1 MHYILAILLLITS
14 LNAKQEEF
22 SIIIDEPFNNALLDV
37 TQDYDREI
45 SAIGFIKNYKKSSI
59 KRGSGYT
66 NAFNYLSSLSN
77 SYGSQ
82 INLVK
87 IDEKADITHRNSIN
101 LPNFSEAMSIVKT
114 PQNGYF
120 VGGSTMKGSLLV
132 LKLDSNGNT
141 IFNKTFGTNNNDKM
155 SKIILLRDGGVLAV
169 GSSNTTRSPH
179 DKLFE
184 TGLGLNDIYLSRF
197 SSTGTM
203 LWSKKYGTEYDDEGI
218 DAVEAN
224 DGSIIV
230 LSKTQYDKYKNITI
244 MRITQNGNK
253 IWLKH
258 YINEKNTT
266 PYKIIKLKDNN
277 FVASLTQEDEI
288 NKKQIRLI
296 KFDIQKNILLDKVIH
311 TSYSSVL
318 NDIKEY
324 SDSKLIGV
332 GYVQDNYNTDG
343 LAMLFDSSFSLL
355 NQDHYGEDEYDS
367 FNAVTI
373 LHNSQAAVVG
383 VSTNKDSQESNMWI
397 VKLNRDISMAQKS
410 KSSMDFYSELSL
422 IFKQEIAEEKVI
434 IKEDLSID
442 IVDKK
447 LYFKT
452 GQYELNSEQ
461 KQFLKKFSTKLLPLL
476 HKYKQNIDTLEIC
489 GHTSS
494 EWGVSN
500 FKSSYIKN
508 AKLSMNRSY
517 STLSYIFNK
526 QDRNTQELLSN
537 ILKGSGLSFSKKVMF
552 NESEDREKSRR
563 VSFKIILKDK

>member
-1 MHYILAILLLITS
+1 MHYILTLLLLITY

-37 TQDYDREI
+37 TQDYDRKI
-45 SAIGFIKNYKKSSI
+45 SAIGSIKSYKKSST
-59 KRGSGYT
+59 KKGSAYT
-66 NAFNYLSSLSN
+66 NAFDYLSSLSN

-82 INLVK
+82 IDLVK
-87 IDEKADITHRNSIN
+87 IDDKAITDRKSIN
-101 LPNFSEAMSIVKT
+101 LPNFSEALSVVKT

-120 VGGSTMKGSLLV
+120 VGGFTLKGSLLV
-132 LKLDSNGNT
+132 LKLDSNGNI
-141 IFNKTFGTNNNDKM
+141 IFNKTFGTSNKDKM
-155 SKIILLRDGGVLAV
+155 SKIILLRDGGILAV
-169 GSSNTTRSPH
+169 GSSNTTRSSH

-184 TGLGLNDIYLSRF
+184 TGLGLNDIYLTRF

-224 DGSIIV
+224 DGSIVV
-230 LSKTQYDKYKNITI
+230 LSKTQYDKFKNITI
-244 MRITQNGNK
+244 MRITENGNK

-258 YINEKNTT
+258 YINEKNTIA
-266 PYKIIKLKDNN
+266 YKIIKLRDNS

-296 KFDIQKNILLDKVIH
+296 KFDIQKNVLLDKVIH

-355 NQDHYGEDEYDS
+355 NQDHYGGDEYDS
-367 FNAVTI
+367 FNAVAI

-410 KSSMDFYSELSL
+410 RSSIDLFNELSRV
-422 IFKQEIAEEKVI
+422 FKQEVAEDRII

-442 IVDKK
+442 IIDKK

-452 GQYELNSEQ
+452 GQYLLNSEQ
-461 KQFLKKFSTKLLPLL
+461 KQFLEKFSTKLLELL
-476 HKYKQNIDTLEIC
+476 HKYKQSIDTLEIC
-489 GHTSS
+489 GHTST

-500 FKSSYIKN
+500 FTNSYIKN

-526 QDRNTQELLSN
+526 QNIDTQKLLSN
-537 ILKGSGLSFSKKVMF
+537 ILKGSGLSFSKKIML
-552 NESEDREKSRR
+552 NEREDREKSRR
-563 VSFKIILKDK
+563 VSFKIILRDE